1 MIRYSYID
9 MDDKNPKLVLESDIR
24 LNGGGLSIE
33 FTIDDFNRMV
43 KAANSLGVEPKS
55 VIILFD
61 RIVLSDGI
69 VRIIIT

>member
-1 MIRYSYID
+1 MIRYSYI
-9 MDDKNPKLVLESDIR
+9 MDADKNPKLVLESDIK
-24 LNGGGLSIE
+24 LNSGGLSIE

-61 RIVLSDGI
+61 RIVLSDGT
-69 VRIIIT
+69 VRLII